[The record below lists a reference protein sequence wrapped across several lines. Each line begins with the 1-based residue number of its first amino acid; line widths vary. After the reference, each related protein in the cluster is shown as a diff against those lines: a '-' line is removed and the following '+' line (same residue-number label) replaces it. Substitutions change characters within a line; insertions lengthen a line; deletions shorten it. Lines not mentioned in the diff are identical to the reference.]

1 MRRKE
6 SSPAAGRVMM
16 RASDGLEGKQCSVWR
31 DGTAT
36 EPTTAEFNSTSP
48 KQCGRHNP
56 GNGSEP
62 KWLLLCLLSSLR
74 ATPSLL
80 AEIIEGIG
88 NDVQRP
94 GRRTMVIVWAVSE
107 AVVECMSRVLAFARN
122 KIDSICTREEEC
134 NWESGRPTVEC
145 RERRDS
151 FEVGEIGPN
160 LVVVVTGSA
169 ITTPVNHTMFHGQEH
184 TRRLQDY

>member
-6 SSPAAGRVMM
+6 SSPAAGCVMM

-56 GNGSEP
+56 GTGSEP
-62 KWLLLCLLSSLR
+62 KWLLLCFFCSLR

-107 AVVECMSRVLAFARN
+107 AVVECMSRVLAF
-122 KIDSICTREEEC
+122 SCFREE
-134 NWESGRPTVEC
+134 SDRFDLYS
-145 RERRDS
+145 RRGMQLGIWKTDGGMQRK
-151 FEVGEIGPN
+151 E
-160 LVVVVTGSA
+160 
-169 ITTPVNHTMFHGQEH
+169 GQ
-184 TRRLQDY
+184 L